1 MPMADAVFE
10 GGGVK
15 GIGLVGALEEME
27 AAGWEWRMVAG
38 TSAGAIVAALV
49 AAGYRATELRGILE
63 ELDYRKFKDESFI
76 DRVPFVGQAASLLF
90 EKGIY
95 EGDYFESWIRQ
106 LLEQKGVKTFADLRA
121 KDAHPLYAHRLQV
134 LVSDITE
141 SRILVLP
148 SGLEHYR
155 IPADGYEV
163 ARAVR
168 MSMSIPFFFEPVRS
182 AGHYFVDGG
191 MLSNFPVWLFDR
203 QPEEPGAGDPPPRC
217 PTFGFKLVEPNDA
230 APNEIDS
237 IIDYIKALVTT
248 MLESHDKQHV
258 EDADFL
264 RTIAIPTVGVRTTEF
279 SLTAEKRTRLYESGR
294 AAARAFLRTWDE
306 DAYIRRARA
315 PQSPKN
321 KKERREYRER
331 IARRSARMIGSR
343 AYRGTANGS

>member
-27 AAGWEWRMVAG
+27 AAGWQWRMVAG

-49 AAGYRATELRGILE
+49 AAGYRATELRDILE
-63 ELDYRKFKDESFI
+63 DLDYREFEDESYI
-76 DRVPFVGQAASLLF
+76 DRVPIIGQVASLLF

-106 LLEQKGVKTFADLRA
+106 LLGRKGVKTFADLCA
-121 KDAHPLYAHRLQV
+121 NGPHALYPHRLQV

-155 IPADGYEV
+155 ISADEFDV
-163 ARAVR
+163 AHAVR
-168 MSMSIPFFFEPVRS
+168 MSISIPFLFEPVKHS
-182 AGHYFVDGG
+182 GHYFVDGAL
-191 MLSNFPVWLFDR
+191 LSNFPVWLFDR
-203 QPEEPGAGDPPPRC
+203 RPEQPGTPDPPPRC
-217 PTFGFKLVEPNDA
+217 PTFGFKLVDPDEG
-230 APNEIDS
+230 APNEIES
-237 IIDYIKALVTT
+237 IIDYIKALIIT

-264 RTIAIPTVGVRTTEF
+264 RTIAIPTVGVRITEF
-279 SLTAEKRTRLYESGR
+279 SITPEKRTRLYESGR
-294 AAARAFLRTWDE
+294 AAAREFLRTWNE
-306 DAYIRRARA
+306 DAYIRRARVPA
-315 PQSPKN
+315 SPKHR
-321 KKERREYRER
+321 KERRQYRER
-331 IARRSARMIGSR
+331 IARQTARMIGSR
-343 AYRGTANGS
+343 AYTNPRSGG